1 MKEFLTILM
10 IIFEICFYI
19 KDIDS
24 LNEIENQKQLN
35 KKLISRVA
43 TIQLV
48 FEIWL
53 LGQIIEM
60 VFRLN

>member
-1 MKEFLTILM
+1 MKEILTILM
-10 IIFEICFYI
+10 ILFEIYFYI

-48 FEIWL
+48 FEIWF